1 MVTVD
6 DLRRLSDARK
16 RIRHLRER
24 LQSVRERRTSLA
36 VNMDVMPHGSA
47 DRDAMAE
54 YVAQID
60 ELERALATELVRL
73 EAFETRI
80 SGELDALP
88 AQQAIVARLRYVEN
102 RSWKEISQETHYS
115 EQHLRRIREAA
126 IKNLHK

>member
-16 RIRHLRER
+16 RIRHLREG

-36 VNMDVMPHGSA
+36 VNMDGMPHGSA

-115 EQHLRRIREAA
+115 EQHLRRIRDAA

>member
-36 VNMDVMPHGSA
+36 VNMDGMPHGSA

-60 ELERALATELVRL
+60 ELERALETELVRL